1 MKTKDL
7 KINFRYLGGN
17 IACLSVDSIDG
28 KSIHNDINNEEAI
41 IIFNSLVGE
50 KENCQTVKKLLQEN
64 QELKEKLDKYENP
77 KDMTLFAMWCTEKV
91 KDENEKLK
99 KHLKLPKTYN
109 LKTLKD
115 YKSYYEDT
123 TREQILED
131 TYIEY
136 CAYVN
141 LAHRYSELKKQLENK
156 YEKVGTLTSELLY
169 EENTKLITQ
178 QKEFINYLETWKE
191 NEEYCYLASNPI
203 DRCRKDIYKEVLQK
217 YKEIIGVEDENT
229 IK

>member
-50 KENCQTVKKLLQEN
+50 KENCQTVKTLLKEN

-77 KDMTLFAMWCTEKV
+77 EDMTLMMMWCTEKV

-99 KHLKLPKTYN
+99 KHLKVPKTCN

-169 EENTKLITQ
+169 EENKKLINQ
-178 QKEFINYLETWKE
+178 QKEFIKYLEDEIQSCEAVSDLLFNSNKE
-191 NEEYCYLASNPI
+191 M
-203 DRCRKDIYKEVLQK
+203 KVYKEILQK
-217 YKEIIGVEDENT
+217 YKSIIGDD
-229 IK
+229 K